1 MQLNSCRCQLEFPI
15 EPSLCNVRELHLL
28 IVFQDLFFLT
38 SVAIQCQNLTS
49 CLLKNLQLHIFL
61 PPDPLWSYLKQ
72 PYPKA
77 VSYNVDGTV
86 KTFLNVCES
95 LLKILLVHQ
104 HVNGCSHCSE
114 VKKKKKKKQFC
125 CPVKTYWTTQVLA
138 FNFFCS
144 LFILSITASWL
155 GQKLRHNYLLEASSF
170 KRIAVPSIEWAS
182 CFVCTWTVHL
192 PQSGDTQVKTSS
204 VDR

>member
-77 VSYNVDGTV
+77 VSYNVDGTI

-114 VKKKKKKKQFC
+114 VKKKKKK
-125 CPVKTYWTTQVLA
+125 VVLLSSQNLLDYSSLSIQLLLQPFYSQYNCFMA
-138 FNFFCS
+138 WS
-144 LFILSITASWL
+144 ETPPQLFIGGIFF
-155 GQKLRHNYLLEASSF
+155 QENCSSF
-170 KRIAVPSIEWAS
+170 N
-182 CFVCTWTVHL
+182 
-192 PQSGDTQVKTSS
+192 
-204 VDR
+204 